1 MGRTGGDLRIWLTG
15 LDDVQLRELIL
26 IPGPL
31 PFQAKIPLRGPHP
44 RVGRRELLTAR
55 AWLSRAHAREL
66 KHIADAAAD
75 FADHLWSH
83 HPEGRSVDSAQPD
96 IDVLEAMAEALPPL
110 LARLTLHSLLL
121 EDGTPRQRL
130 AEQYWDRLLDA
141 AARAATGWGAEAEDH
156 DHDSDEDTAEHG
168 GDPDAVPRQRA
179 GDAGGAGGAV
189 TNEQAEGAQTAPA
202 TGARTVLGAT
212 GEVSRSV
219 DLAEAV
225 GTLRASAAQLADA
238 LRLAADRVSGGFS
251 LPEALEEEAAAWRCQ
266 REAVAGLCRNSGH
279 DWAAEEGF
287 DELQAIVDALQEEQ
301 ERKAARA
308 RQLAVLNEQ
317 RQALLP
323 LLNQAEESGGGA
335 YLDSLRTTLRTLEAE
350 IADLATVTRPGL
362 ESSEAPAPRDADS
375 GGAPAA
381 GTAEPIAAE
390 AEEGPSATDTDEPAR
405 SDDAADTARSADTA
419 LSADAVAG
427 AVPGTSA
434 EPPRA
439 ADPAAPVDVARHA
452 DAPQAVEATEG
463 ERPAEAVP
471 APLAAH
477 GGEPKAPRGVAPAA
491 LPAYPEPPAPSEVTE
506 EPALP
511 WQGPLAEGGA
521 AVGATG
527 SPIGRFVSAGRFQE
541 AYWLTVASDEP
552 AHRAECLAF
561 ADAAFSCDTPE
572 DATPVMTRFAPDLE
586 SVQGDRP
593 ALVMAAVASVR
604 AGLVVGWPNDLVL
617 QTDPCSSL
625 SGPWRRLLGCAID
638 VLRHYQRVD
647 PATLRS
653 GMETGPT
660 LTPSGLAEE
669 AEQLRVNLPKRK
681 IGYARATQ
689 VQNLLMRPDQP
700 LGCALEAVQD
710 WASGRADASVLDDAW
725 ETFRKRDSA
734 ERIIEEADAAIRT
747 PKQAKEPI
755 EAKAKRSLLSRID
768 QVATLLSRTRALAA
782 PGGEERSD
790 TVTALGRALAQVR
803 NLSPLPGVEGAA
815 LLCLRHWLSGEGRSP
830 VPRRVP
836 DLADGQARTVPDDG
850 FVPAVEA
857 LLAAADLPR
866 TPEGAPDPEAP
877 GFARAVLSLL
887 EPVDVAAVAA
897 AYAER
902 GDLHLA
908 DALVEALEQGLVP
921 AGTAGPQALP
931 SDWQIRRDA
940 QWARWANVRAETH
953 RITAGLLAELRTQ
966 NLDLVTEREL
976 VGRLEQLER
985 PTPDGA
991 FRPTVEAINRLEE
1004 ELRDRVQA
1012 YVRRLR
1018 EQLEA
1023 LTLSEADHKRLS
1035 ALLEAGDTVTA
1046 EECLALLRKGDTLPQ
1061 WSGTDRGD
1069 DLERFVAGLESVTPV
1084 KAGQQGFSAVPWAK
1098 HYADGEPLTE
1108 AALVGLDS
1116 WDALSKPST
1125 RGAEWQK
1132 HVPTVL
1138 RLLGLEGRPPSR
1150 DDHRQLRGTLR
1161 LTAKL
1166 QASESAPGY
1175 VAELGSAATT
1185 YTILLVSDEQRGR
1198 SPLELLDRSDSGA
1211 CIILYLYPLGLV
1223 GRRAMALRARTSVQQ
1238 ALVVDP
1244 AVFGWVAA
1252 RSPRSFRALQRL
1264 TLPWTGFNPYTPFVA
1279 GLVPPEVFYGRTREI
1294 AAVKDRLGVLF
1305 LYGGRQLGKSALLRK
1320 VEADFPSTPD
1330 HKAVYL
1336 DLKARGV
1343 GEAEPADRIWPVL
1356 AAELKR
1362 VGMLGPKVSTAV
1374 PPGELLEQVRRW
1386 LDENRERR
1394 VLVLADEADAFLTA
1408 DSKAVRG
1415 SGGEG
1420 TFANVARL
1428 KGLMDSTD
1436 RRFKVVFAGLHQVQR
1451 FSRLSN
1457 VPLAHGGE
1465 ELIGPLKPAEAQRLV
1480 VEPMAAFGYRFERPE
1495 LVWRVLAATNY
1506 QACLVQI
1513 FCERLVTAMRE
1524 KPLGSAL
1531 WPITVTEDDVRAVT
1545 GSPEV
1550 HRHIAERLRLTI
1562 NLEDR
1567 YRVLALVIALRSQAD
1582 GFQRGYDAD
1591 ELLHEAK
1598 RNWPEGFSRLTASDV
1613 KIYLEEMVGLGLLV
1627 QQADHRHYAV
1637 RSPNVVHMLGTR
1649 EDLELEL
1656 RQTEFSL
1663 PYDYNPRF
1671 SRRLLGS
1678 AERSGANRYSPL
1690 TEQQLY
1696 EATGPGLTLVCL
1708 TKAHGPELMEPAIR
1722 SYADARGL
1730 AVHTAA
1736 PGTLVDVLTQDTRRK
1751 DPSVVLADLRYC
1763 GLETLGQALDR
1774 LHQHTVR
1781 GKAAPSRAA
1790 IVLIDPLAR
1799 DVLKDERVTQ
1809 VLRPERWNADS
1820 LRAWPECPFDT
1831 PDKRRR
1837 LIEATGGWP
1846 SLVERT
1852 VDYATRGGYTLEA
1865 ALEAIQAQ
1873 YAQEEVAR
1881 AHLDRAEVT
1890 PDTRGRLAEWVQYVE
1905 PGEGCN
1911 HGDISAVTG
1920 LDLAEARSFTDR
1932 LADHGV
1938 LDDGED
1944 GYALDLVTFR
1954 ALTTVGKPS

>member
-1 MGRTGGDLRIWLTG
+1 
-15 LDDVQLRELIL
+15 
-26 IPGPL
+26 
-31 PFQAKIPLRGPHP
+31 
-44 RVGRRELLTAR
+44 
-55 AWLSRAHAREL
+55 
-66 KHIADAAAD
+66 
-75 FADHLWSH
+75 
-83 HPEGRSVDSAQPD
+83 
-96 IDVLEAMAEALPPL
+96 
-110 LARLTLHSLLL
+110 
-121 EDGTPRQRL
+121 
-130 AEQYWDRLLDA
+130 
-141 AARAATGWGAEAEDH
+141 
-156 DHDSDEDTAEHG
+156 
-168 GDPDAVPRQRA
+168 
-179 GDAGGAGGAV
+179 
-189 TNEQAEGAQTAPA
+189 
-202 TGARTVLGAT
+202 
-212 GEVSRSV
+212 
-219 DLAEAV
+219 
-225 GTLRASAAQLADA
+225 
-238 LRLAADRVSGGFS
+238 
-251 LPEALEEEAAAWRCQ
+251 
-266 REAVAGLCRNSGH
+266 
-279 DWAAEEGF
+279 
-287 DELQAIVDALQEEQ
+287 
-301 ERKAARA
+301 
-308 RQLAVLNEQ
+308 
-317 RQALLP
+317 
-323 LLNQAEESGGGA
+323 
-335 YLDSLRTTLRTLEAE
+335 
-350 IADLATVTRPGL
+350 
-362 ESSEAPAPRDADS
+362 
-375 GGAPAA
+375 
-381 GTAEPIAAE
+381 
-390 AEEGPSATDTDEPAR
+390 
-405 SDDAADTARSADTA
+405 
-419 LSADAVAG
+419 
-427 AVPGTSA
+427 
-434 EPPRA
+434 
-439 ADPAAPVDVARHA
+439 
-452 DAPQAVEATEG
+452 
-463 ERPAEAVP
+463 
-471 APLAAH
+471 
-477 GGEPKAPRGVAPAA
+477 
-491 LPAYPEPPAPSEVTE
+491 
-506 EPALP
+506 
-511 WQGPLAEGGA
+511 
-521 AVGATG
+521 
-527 SPIGRFVSAGRFQE
+527 
-541 AYWLTVASDEP
+541 
-552 AHRAECLAF
+552 
-561 ADAAFSCDTPE
+561 
-572 DATPVMTRFAPDLE
+572 
-586 SVQGDRP
+586 
-593 ALVMAAVASVR
+593 
-604 AGLVVGWPNDLVL
+604 
-617 QTDPCSSL
+617 
-625 SGPWRRLLGCAID
+625 
-638 VLRHYQRVD
+638 
-647 PATLRS
+647 
-653 GMETGPT
+653 METGPT
-660 LTPSGLAEE
+660 LTRSGLAEE
-669 AEQLRVNLPKRK
+669 AKRLQVDLPKRK

-700 LGCALEAVQD
+700 LGRALEAVQG
-710 WASGRADASVLDDAW
+710 WASGRADTSVLEDTW

-755 EAKAKRSLLSRID
+755 EAKAKRSLLNRIE
-768 QVATLLSRTRALAA
+768 QVATLLSQARALAA
-782 PGGEERSD
+782 PGTDERSD
-790 TVTALGRALAQVR
+790 TVTALGHALAQVL
-803 NLSPLPGVEGAA
+803 NLPPLPGVEGAA
-815 LLCLRHWLSGEGRSP
+815 LLCLRHWLSGDVRSP
-830 VPRRVP
+830 MPRRVP
-836 DLADGQARTVPDDG
+836 DVPGSQADTAPGSVFAPGT
-850 FVPAVEA
+850 ES
-857 LLAAADLPR
+857 LLAAVDLPR
-866 TPEGAPDPEAP
+866 TPEGAPDPGAP
-877 GFARAVLSLL
+877 GFTEALLSLL

-897 AYAER
+897 THAER
-902 GDLHLA
+902 GALHLA
-908 DALVEALEQGLVP
+908 DALAEALEQGLVP
-921 AGTAGPQALP
+921 SAAPGTEALP
-931 SDWQIRRDA
+931 SDWRLRRDA
-940 QWARWANVRAETH
+940 QWARWANVRAEAH
-953 RITAGLLAELRTQ
+953 RIAAGLLAELRTHS
-966 NLDLVTEREL
+966 LDLVTERDL

-991 FRPTVEAINRLEE
+991 FRPTVEAIGRLEE
-1004 ELRDRVQA
+1004 ELRDRVRA
-1012 YVRRLR
+1012 YVQRLR
-1018 EQLEA
+1018 RELEDLP
-1023 LTLSEADHKRLS
+1023 LTEADRKRLS
-1035 ALLEAGDTVTA
+1035 ALLETGDTVTA

-1061 WSGTDRGD
+1061 WSGMERTE

-1084 KAGQQGFSAVPWAK
+1084 KAGQQGFSAVPWAEQ
-1098 HYADGEPLTE
+1098 YADGQPLTE
-1108 AALVGLDS
+1108 AALAGLDS

-1138 RLLGLEGRPPSR
+1138 RLLGLEGRPPTR
-1150 DDHRQLRGTLR
+1150 DDNRQLRGTLR

-1166 QASESAPGY
+1166 RASESAPGY

-1211 CIILYLYPLGLV
+1211 CIILYLYPLGLA
-1223 GRRAMALRARTSVQQ
+1223 GRRAMALRARTSAQQ

-1244 AVFGWVAA
+1244 AVFGWVVA
-1252 RSPRSFRALQRL
+1252 RSPRSFRALQRV

-1279 GLVPPEVFYGRTREI
+1279 GLVPPEVFYGRTREM
-1294 AAVKDRLGVLF
+1294 AAVKDRLGALF

-1320 VEADFPSTPD
+1320 VEADFAASPD

-1343 GEAEPADRIWPVL
+1343 GEAEPAERVWPVL

-1362 VGMLGPKVSTAV
+1362 VGVLGPKVSTAV
-1374 PPGELLEQVRRW
+1374 PPGELLEHVRRW

-1415 SGGEG
+1415 TGGEG

-1513 FCERLVTAMRE
+1513 FCERLVTALRE
-1524 KPLGSAL
+1524 KPLGSSQ
-1531 WPITVTEDDVRAVT
+1531 WPITVTEDDVRAVS

-1613 KIYLEEMVGLGLLV
+1613 KIYLEEMVGLGLLI
-1627 QQADHRHYAV
+1627 QQSDLRHYAV

-1696 EATGPGLTLVCL
+1696 EATSPGLTLVCL
-1708 TKAHGPELMEPAIR
+1708 TKAHGPELLEPAIR

-1730 AVHTAA
+1730 TVHTAA
-1736 PGTLVDVLTQDTRRK
+1736 PGTLVNVLTQDTRSK
-1751 DPSVVLADLRYC
+1751 DPSVVLVDLRYC
-1763 GLETLGQALDR
+1763 GLDTLGQALDR
-1774 LHQHTVR
+1774 LHQHTAR
-1781 GKAAPSRAA
+1781 GKTAPPRAG
-1790 IVLIDPLAR
+1790 IILVDPLAR

-1852 VDYATRGGYTLEA
+1852 VDYATRGGSTLEA
-1865 ALEAIQAQ
+1865 ALETIQAQ

-1881 AHLDRAEVT
+1881 THLDRAELT
-1890 PDTRGRLAEWVQYVE
+1890 PDMRRMLAEWVQYVE
-1905 PGEGCN
+1905 PGEGCD
-1911 HGDISAVTG
+1911 HADIAAVTG
-1920 LDLAEARSFTDR
+1920 LGLAEVRSFTDR
-1932 LADHGV
+1932 LTDHGV
-1938 LDDGED
+1938 LDDSED

-1954 ALTTVGKPS
+1954 ALTAVRKES

>member
-1 MGRTGGDLRIWLTG
+1 MKR
-15 LDDVQLRELIL
+15 
-26 IPGPL
+26 
-31 PFQAKIPLRGPHP
+31 
-44 RVGRRELLTAR
+44 
-55 AWLSRAHAREL
+55 
-66 KHIADAAAD
+66 IADAAAD
-75 FADHLWSH
+75 FADHLSSQH
-83 HPEGRSVDSAQPD
+83 AEGPPVDPSQPD
-96 IDVLEAMAEALPPL
+96 IDALKAMTEALPPV
-110 LARLTLHSLLL
+110 LARLTLHSMLL

-130 AEQYWDRLLDA
+130 AEQYWDQLLVTAD
-141 AARAATGWGAEAEDH
+141 RAATSWSTEAEDH
-156 DHDSDEDTAEHG
+156 GHDSGEDIAEH
-168 GDPDAVPRQRA
+168 DDALNAVPRQRPDHS
-179 GDAGGAGGAV
+179 GDAV
-189 TNEQAEGAQTAPA
+189 SDEQARATETAPGTA
-202 TGARTVLGAT
+202 APPVVDTTGNASPPA
-212 GEVSRSV
+212 
-219 DLAEAV
+219 DLATAVEA
-225 GTLRASAAQLADA
+225 LRAHAARFTDGLS
-238 LRLAADRVSGGFS
+238 LAADRVSRGLS
-251 LPEALEEEAAAWRCQ
+251 LPVALEEETAAWTRE
-266 REAVAGLCRNSGH
+266 REAVARLCRETGH
-279 DWAAEEGF
+279 DWAVEDGF
-287 DELQAIVDALQEEQ
+287 DELQAIVDALQKEQ
-301 ERKAARA
+301 EREAARA
-308 RQLAVLNEQ
+308 RQLAVLHEQ

-323 LLNQAEESGGGA
+323 LLGQVEGSGGGA
-335 YLDSLRTTLRTLEAE
+335 YLDSLRATLRALEAE
-350 IADLATVTRPGL
+350 IVELTKVTRPGL
-362 ESSEAPAPRDADS
+362 ESPEVATPQRADS
-375 GGAPAA
+375 GSDPTTE
-381 GTAEPIAAE
+381 TAELRAAE
-390 AEEGPSATDTDEPAR
+390 AEKDPPATDDRETAL
-405 SDDAADTARSADTA
+405 SDAAADTVGSTDTA
-419 LSADAVAG
+419 VTVNA
-427 AVPGTSA
+427 T
-434 EPPRA
+434 E
-439 ADPAAPVDVARHA
+439 
-452 DAPQAVEATEG
+452 AVE
-463 ERPAEAVP
+463 PAEAVEPPCATDP
-471 APLAAH
+471 AEPGDVAWHADGPQTVAATETEVPAEAAHPPLAIH
-477 GGEPKAPRGVAPAA
+477 GGEPQALKDESTTASPAQPEQ
-491 LPAYPEPPAPSEVTE
+491 PARSEASE

-511 WQGPLAEGGA
+511 WHGPLVEPGTA
-521 AVGATG
+521 AGATA
-527 SPIGRFVSAGRFQE
+527 SPVEQFVSAERFQE
-541 AYWLTVASDEP
+541 AYWLTVASTEP

-561 ADAAFSCDTPE
+561 ADAAFSCATPE
-572 DATPVMTRFAPDLE
+572 DATPVMTRYVPDLE
-586 SVQGDRP
+586 SVQSDRP

-604 AGLVVGWPNDLVL
+604 AGLVVGWPNDLLL

-625 SGPWRRLLGCAID
+625 SGPWKQLLECAVD

-647 PATLRS
+647 PTTLHP

-660 LTPSGLAEE
+660 LTRSGLAEE
-669 AEQLRVNLPKRK
+669 AERLRVDLPKRK
-681 IGYARATQ
+681 IGLQRATQ
-689 VQNLLMRPDQP
+689 VQNLLMRPEQP
-700 LGCALEAVQD
+700 LGRALEAVRD
-710 WASGRADASVLDDAW
+710 WASGRADASVLEDVW

-734 ERIIEEADAAIRT
+734 ERVIEEADAAIRT

-755 EAKAKRSLLSRID
+755 EAKAKRSLLSRIE
-768 QVATLLSRTRALAA
+768 QVVTLLSQARALAA
-782 PGGEERSD
+782 PGIEERSD
-790 TVTALGRALAQVR
+790 TITALGHALAQVR
-803 NLSPLPGVEGAA
+803 NSPPLPGIEGAA
-815 LLCLRHWLSGEGRSP
+815 LLCLRHWLSGEGRPP
-830 VPRRVP
+830 VSRQVP
-836 DLADGQARTVPDDG
+836 GLVDDQEHTAPGTG
-850 FVPAVEA
+850 FVPATEA

-866 TPEGAPDPEAP
+866 TPEGAPDPQAR
-877 GFARAVLSLL
+877 GFTQAVLSLL
-887 EPVDVAAVAA
+887 EPVDVAAVAET
-897 AYAER
+897 YAER

-908 DALVEALEQGLVP
+908 DALAEALEQGFVP
-921 AGTAGPQALP
+921 AAAPGSEALP
-931 SDWQIRRDA
+931 SDWRIRRDA
-940 QWARWANVRAETH
+940 QWAHWANVRAETH
-953 RITAGLLAELRTQ
+953 RIAAGLLAELRTQ
-966 NLDLVTEREL
+966 SLDPVTEREL
-976 VGRLEQLER
+976 VGKLEQLER

-991 FRPTVEAINRLEE
+991 FRPTVEAIGRLEE

-1012 YVRRLR
+1012 YVQRLR
-1018 EQLEA
+1018 AQLDA
-1023 LTLSEADHKRLS
+1023 LTLTEADHKRLS

-1061 WSGTDRGD
+1061 WSGTERSE

-1084 KAGQQGFSAVPWAK
+1084 KAGQQGFSAVSWAE
-1098 HYADGEPLTE
+1098 HYADGQPLTE
-1108 AALVGLDS
+1108 AALAGLSS

-1138 RLLGLEGRPPSR
+1138 RLLGLEGDRPPTR
-1150 DDHRQLRGTLR
+1150 DDSRRLRGTLR

-1166 QASESAPGY
+1166 RASESAPGY

-1198 SPLELLDRSDSGA
+1198 SPLELLDRSDSGS
-1211 CIILYLYPLGLV
+1211 CIILYLYPLGLA
-1223 GRRAMALRARTSVQQ
+1223 GRRAMALRARTSAQQ

-1252 RSPRSFRALQRL
+1252 RSPRSFRALQRV

-1279 GLVPPEVFYGRTREI
+1279 GLVPPEVFYGRVREI
-1294 AAVKDRLGVLF
+1294 AAVKDRLGALF

-1356 AAELKR
+1356 ASEFKR
-1362 VGMLGPKVSTAV
+1362 VGVLGPKVSTAV
-1374 PPGELLEQVRRW
+1374 PPGELLEHVRRW
-1386 LDENRERR
+1386 LEEHRERR
-1394 VLVLADEADAFLTA
+1394 ILVLADEADAFLTA

-1465 ELIGPLKPAEAQRLV
+1465 ELIGPLKPADAQRLV

-1513 FCERLVTAMRE
+1513 FCERLVTALRE
-1524 KPLGSAL
+1524 KPLGSAQ
-1531 WPITVTEDDVRAVT
+1531 WPVTVTEDDVRAVT
-1545 GSPEV
+1545 GSLEV

-1613 KIYLEEMVGLGLLV
+1613 RIYLEEMVGLGLLI
-1627 QQADHRHYAV
+1627 QQADRRHYAV
-1637 RSPNVVHMLGTR
+1637 RSPNVVHMLGTH

-1678 AERSGANRYSPL
+1678 VERSGANRYSPL

-1696 EATGPGLTLVCL
+1696 EATSPGLTLVCL
-1708 TKAHGPELMEPAIR
+1708 TKAHGPELMEPAVR

-1730 AVHTAA
+1730 TVHTAA
-1736 PGTLVDVLTQDTRRK
+1736 PGTLVDVLTQDTRSK
-1751 DPSVVLADLRYC
+1751 DPSVILADLRYC
-1763 GLETLGQALDR
+1763 GLETLDQTLDR
-1774 LHQHTVR
+1774 LHQHAVR
-1781 GKAAPSRAA
+1781 GKAAPPRAG
-1790 IVLIDPLAR
+1790 IVLVDPLAR
-1799 DVLKDERVTQ
+1799 AALKDERVTQ

-1852 VDYATRGGYTLEA
+1852 VDYATRGGFTLEEA
-1865 ALEAIQAQ
+1865 VEAIQVQ
-1873 YAQEEVAR
+1873 YAQEVVAR
-1881 AHLDRAEVT
+1881 NHLDRAELT
-1890 PDTRGRLAEWVQYVE
+1890 PDMRGLLAEWVRYVE

-1911 HGDISAVTG
+1911 HGDIAAVTG
-1920 LDLAEARSFTDR
+1920 LDLTEVRSFTDR

-1954 ALTTVGKPS
+1954 ALTTVGKQS

>member
-1 MGRTGGDLRIWLTG
+1 MKR
-15 LDDVQLRELIL
+15 
-26 IPGPL
+26 
-31 PFQAKIPLRGPHP
+31 
-44 RVGRRELLTAR
+44 
-55 AWLSRAHAREL
+55 
-66 KHIADAAAD
+66 IADAAAD
-75 FADHLWSH
+75 FADHLWSRH
-83 HPEGRSVDSAQPD
+83 AEGRPVDRVQSD
-96 IDVLEAMAEALPPL
+96 IDALEAMAEALPPV
-110 LARLTLHSLLL
+110 LARLALYSLLL
-121 EDGTPRQRL
+121 EDGTPRQKL
-130 AEQYWDRLLDA
+130 AEQCWDRLLDA
-141 AARAATGWGAEAEDH
+141 SDRAATDWGAETEPH
-156 DHDSDEDTAEHG
+156 DDGSDEDITDD
-168 GDPDAVPRQRA
+168 GDLNALPRQTA
-179 GDAGGAGGAV
+179 GDTGGAV
-189 TNEQAEGAQTAPA
+189 TNEQATGTETTPGAAARAAVGAP
-202 TGARTVLGAT
+202 GD
-212 GEVSRSV
+212 VSGPV
-219 DLAEAV
+219 DLAAAV
-225 GTLRASAAQLADA
+225 DMLRDRAAKFADA
-238 LRLAADRVSGGFS
+238 LRLAADRVSRGHS
-251 LPEALEEEAAAWRCQ
+251 LSVALEEEAAAWACQ
-266 REAVAGLCRNSGH
+266 REAVARLCREAGH
-279 DWAAEEGF
+279 DWAADDGF
-287 DELQAIVDALQEEQ
+287 GELQAAVDALQKEQ
-301 ERKAARA
+301 EREAART
-308 RQLAVLNEQ
+308 RQLAALNEQ
-317 RQALLP
+317 RQALQP
-323 LLNQAEESGGGA
+323 LLDQAEKSGGGA
-335 YLDSLRTTLRTLEAE
+335 YLAHLRATLQALEAE
-350 IADLATVTRPGL
+350 IAELATAARHGL
-362 ESSEAPAPRDADS
+362 DSPEVPAPRGADS
-375 GGAPAA
+375 GSDPAD
-381 GTAEPIAAE
+381 GTGEPIAAE
-390 AEEGPSATDTDEPAR
+390 AGRDLSAAGHGETAR
-405 SDDAADTARSADTA
+405 SDAAADTVEPTDTA
-419 LSADAVAG
+419 ATVDATEAAGPTEAAPPPPAAGPAEPAATTEPADATGPADATDPADPADLAWHG
-427 AVPGTSA
+427 GGPQALETA
-434 EPPRA
+434 EAKATEAEEPAEAAHTLPAAQDGEPRA
-439 ADPAAPVDVARHA
+439 AQCEAPAAPPA
-452 DAPQAVEATEG
+452 QVE
-463 ERPAEAVP
+463 
-471 APLAAH
+471 
-477 GGEPKAPRGVAPAA
+477 APAA
-491 LPAYPEPPAPSEVTE
+491 SEAPE

-511 WQGPLAEGGA
+511 WQTPAVEGGTS
-521 AVGATG
+521 AVATA
-527 SPIGRFVSAGRFQE
+527 SPVERFVSAGRFQE
-541 AYWLTVASDEP
+541 AYWLTVASAEA

-561 ADAAFSCDTPE
+561 ADAAFSCHTPE
-572 DATPVMTRFAPDLE
+572 EATPVMTRFAPDLE

-604 AGLVVGWPNDLVL
+604 AGLVVGWPNDLLL

-625 SGPWRRLLGCAID
+625 SGPWGRLLGCTID

-647 PATLRS
+647 PATLHS
-653 GMETGPT
+653 GMDTGPT
-660 LTPSGLAEE
+660 LTRSGLADE
-669 AEQLRVNLPKRK
+669 AERLRVDLPKRK

-700 LGCALEAVQD
+700 LGRALEAVQA
-710 WASGRADASVLDDAW
+710 WASGSAETSVLDDAW
-725 ETFRKRDSA
+725 EVFRKRDSA

-755 EAKAKRSLLSRID
+755 EAKAKRSLLNRIE

-782 PGGEERSD
+782 PGIEERSD
-790 TVTALGRALAQVR
+790 AATALGHALAQVR
-803 NLSPLPGVEGAA
+803 NLPPLPGVEGAA
-815 LLCLRHWLSGEGRSP
+815 LLCLQRWLSGDGRSP
-830 VPRRVP
+830 ASRRAPV
-836 DLADGQARTVPDDG
+836 LADDQAQAAPDSG
-850 FVPAVEA
+850 FVPTTEA
-857 LLAAADLPR
+857 LLAAAELPR
-866 TPEGAPDPEAP
+866 TSAGVPDTQAP

-887 EPVDVAAVAA
+887 EPLDVAAVAA
-897 AYAER
+897 TYAER

-921 AGTAGPQALP
+921 AATAGPEALP
-931 SDWQIRRDA
+931 SDWRIRRDA

-953 RITAGLLAELRTQ
+953 RIAAGLLAELRTH

-991 FRPTVEAINRLEE
+991 FRPTVEAIGRLEE
-1004 ELRDRVQA
+1004 ALRDRIQA
-1012 YVRRLR
+1012 YVQWLR

-1023 LTLSEADHKRLS
+1023 LTLTEADRKRLS

-1046 EECLALLRKGDTLPQ
+1046 EECLALLRKGDALPE
-1061 WSGTDRGD
+1061 WSGTDRSE
-1069 DLERFVAGLESVTPV
+1069 DLEQFVAGLESVTPV
-1084 KAGQQGFSAVPWAK
+1084 KAGQQGFSAVPWAEY
-1098 HYADGEPLTE
+1098 YADGQPLTE
-1108 AALVGLDS
+1108 AALAGLAS

-1125 RGAEWQK
+1125 RSAEWQK

-1138 RLLGLEGRPPSR
+1138 RLLGLEGRPPAR

-1161 LTAKL
+1161 LTAKVR
-1166 QASESAPGY
+1166 ASGSAPGY
-1175 VAELGSAATT
+1175 VAELGSAATM

-1198 SPLELLDRSDSGA
+1198 SPLELLDRSDSGP
-1211 CIILYLYPLGLV
+1211 CIILYLYPLGLS
-1223 GRRAMALRARTSVQQ
+1223 GRRAMALRARTSAQE

-1252 RSPRSFRALQRL
+1252 RSPRSFRALQRV

-1279 GLVPPEVFYGRTREI
+1279 GLVPPEVFYGRAREI
-1294 AAVKDRLGVLF
+1294 AAVKDPLGALF

-1330 HKAVYL
+1330 RKAIYL

-1356 AAELKR
+1356 ATELKR
-1362 VGMLGPKVSTAV
+1362 VGVLGPKVSTAI
-1374 PPGELLEQVRRW
+1374 PPGDLLEQVHRW

-1394 VLVLADEADAFLTA
+1394 ILVLADEADAFLTA

-1480 VEPMAAFGYRFERPE
+1480 IEPMGAFGYRFERPE

-1513 FCERLVTAMRE
+1513 FCERLVTALRE
-1524 KPLGSAL
+1524 KPLGSTQ
-1531 WPITVTEDDVRAVT
+1531 WPITVTEEDVRAVT

-1567 YRVLALVIALRSQAD
+1567 YRVLTLVIALRSQAD
-1582 GFQRGYDAD
+1582 GFRHGYDAD

-1613 KIYLEEMVGLGLLV
+1613 KLYLEEMVGLGLLV
-1627 QQADHRHYAV
+1627 QQPDRRRYAV

-1678 AERSGANRYSPL
+1678 VGGTQANRYSPL
-1690 TEQQLY
+1690 TEQQLF
-1696 EATGPGLTLVCL
+1696 EATSPGLTLVCL
-1708 TKAHGPELMEPAIR
+1708 TTAHGPELMEHAIR

-1730 AVHTAA
+1730 TVHTAA
-1736 PGTLVDVLTQDTRRK
+1736 PDTLVDVLTQDTRSK
-1751 DPSVVLADLRYC
+1751 DPSVLLADLRYC
-1763 GLETLGQALDR
+1763 GLETLGQTLTR

-1781 GKAAPSRAA
+1781 GKTAPPRAG
-1790 IVLIDPLAR
+1790 IVLVDPLAR
-1799 DVLKDERVTQ
+1799 DVLKDERVTR

-1820 LRAWPECPFDT
+1820 LRAWPESPFDT

-1846 SLVERT
+1846 NLVERT
-1852 VDYATRGGYTLEA
+1852 VDAATRGGYTLEA
-1865 ALEAIQAQ
+1865 ALERIQDQ
-1873 YAQEEVAR
+1873 CAQEAAAR
-1881 AHLDRAEVT
+1881 SHLSRTEL
-1890 PDTRGRLAEWVQYVE
+1890 PSDTRDLLAEWVQYVE

-1911 HGDISAVTG
+1911 HGDIAAVTG
-1920 LDLAEARSFTDR
+1920 LDLTEVRSFTDR

-1954 ALTTVGKPS
+1954 ALTTLGKES

>member
-1 MGRTGGDLRIWLTG
+1 MASEGGDLRAWLTR

-31 PFQAKIPLRGPHP
+31 PFWAKIPLRGPHP
-44 RVGRRELLTAR
+44 RVGRRELLSAR
-55 AWLSRAHAREL
+55 AWLSRANTRDL
-66 KHIADAAAD
+66 KRIADAAAD
-75 FADHLWSH
+75 FADHLWSQH
-83 HPEGRSVDSAQPD
+83 AEGPPVDPTQPD
-96 IDVLEAMAEALPPL
+96 IDALKAMTEALPPM

-121 EDGTPRQRL
+121 EDGAPRQRL
-130 AEQYWDRLLDA
+130 AEQYWDQLLDTA
-141 AARAATGWGAEAEDH
+141 DRAATSWVTEAKDH
-156 DHDSDEDTAEHG
+156 GHDSGEDIAEH
-168 GDPDAVPRQRA
+168 DDVLDAVPRQRPDNS
-179 GDAGGAGGAV
+179 GDAVPDEQAGG
-189 TNEQAEGAQTAPA
+189 TETAPGTA
-202 TGARTVLGAT
+202 ARTVVGAT
-212 GEVSRSV
+212 GDASPPAG
-219 DLAEAV
+219 LATAMEA
-225 GTLRASAAQLADA
+225 LRTRAAQFADA
-238 LRLAADRVSGGFS
+238 LSLAADQVSSGLS
-251 LPEALEEEAAAWRCQ
+251 LPVALEEEAAAWACE
-266 REAVAGLCRNSGH
+266 REAVARLCQNTGH
-279 DWAAEEGF
+279 DWAVEDGF
-287 DELQAIVDALQEEQ
+287 DELHAIVNALQKEQ
-301 ERKAARA
+301 EREAART

-323 LLNQAEESGGGA
+323 LVDQVEGSGGA
-335 YLDSLRTTLRTLEAE
+335 YLDSLRATLRTLEAE
-350 IADLATVTRPGL
+350 IAELTKVSRPDL
-362 ESSEAPAPRDADS
+362 ESPEIPTPQRADS
-375 GGAPAA
+375 GSDPTA
-381 GTAEPIAAE
+381 GTAEPRAAD
-390 AEEGPSATDTDEPAR
+390 AEKDLPTTDNSETAL
-405 SDDAADTARSADTA
+405 SDAAADTVEPTDTA
-419 LSADAVAG
+419 LTVSATEAVDPAE
-427 AVPGTSA
+427 AA
-434 EPPRA
+434 EPPSA
-439 ADPAAPVDVARHA
+439 ADPAEPDDVARHA
-452 DAPQAVEATEG
+452 DGPQAVEATEAQ
-463 ERPAEAVP
+463 EPAEAAY
-471 APLAAH
+471 APLATH
-477 GGEPKAPRGVAPAA
+477 GGKPQAPKDDAPAA
-491 LPAYPEPPAPSEVTE
+491 PPAQPGRPAMSEASE
-506 EPALP
+506 EPVLP
-511 WQGPLAEGGA
+511 WQGPVVEPGTAAGA
-521 AVGATG
+521 LT
-527 SPIGRFVSAGRFQE
+527 SPVEQFVSTDRFQE
-541 AYWLTVASDEP
+541 AYWLTVASTEP

-561 ADAAFSCDTPE
+561 ADAAFSCATPE
-572 DATPVMTRFAPDLE
+572 DATPVMTRYIPDLE
-586 SVQGDRP
+586 SVQSDRP
-593 ALVMAAVASVR
+593 ALVVAAVASVR
-604 AGLVVGWPNDLVL
+604 AGLVVGWPNDLLL

-625 SGPWRRLLGCAID
+625 SGPWKQLLGCAVD

-647 PATLRS
+647 PTTLHP

-660 LTPSGLAEE
+660 LTRSGLAEE
-669 AEQLRVNLPKRK
+669 AERLRVDLPKRK
-681 IGYARATQ
+681 IGLQRATQ
-689 VQNLLMRPDQP
+689 VQNLLMRPEQP
-700 LGCALEAVQD
+700 LGRALGAVRD
-710 WASGRADASVLDDAW
+710 WASGRADASVLDDVW
-725 ETFRKRDSA
+725 EAFRKRDSA
-734 ERIIEEADAAIRT
+734 ERVIEEADAAIRT

-755 EAKAKRSLLSRID
+755 EAKAKRSLLSRIE
-768 QVATLLSRTRALAA
+768 QVVTLLSQARALAA
-782 PGGEERSD
+782 PGIEERSD
-790 TVTALGRALAQVR
+790 TVTALGHALAQVR
-803 NLSPLPGVEGAA
+803 NSPPLPGIEGAA
-815 LLCLRHWLSGEGRSP
+815 LLCLRHWLSGDGRSP
-830 VPRRVP
+830 VSRQVP
-836 DLADGQARTVPDDG
+836 GLVDDQEHPAPGTG
-850 FVPAVEA
+850 FVPATEA
-857 LLAAADLPR
+857 LLASADLPR
-866 TPEGAPDPEAP
+866 TAEGVPDPQAR
-877 GFARAVLSLL
+877 GFSRAVLSLL
-887 EPVDVAAVAA
+887 EPVDVAAVAET
-897 AYAER
+897 YAER

-908 DALVEALEQGLVP
+908 DALAEALEQGLVP
-921 AGTAGPQALP
+921 AAAPGSKALP
-931 SDWQIRRDA
+931 SDWRIRRDA
-940 QWARWANVRAETH
+940 QWAHWANVRAETH
-953 RITAGLLAELRTQ
+953 RIAAGLLAELRTQ
-966 NLDLVTEREL
+966 SLDPVTEREL

-991 FRPTVEAINRLEE
+991 FRPTVEAIGRLEG

-1012 YVRRLR
+1012 YVQRLR
-1018 EQLEA
+1018 EQLDA
-1023 LTLSEADHKRLS
+1023 LMLTEADHKRLS

-1061 WSGTDRGD
+1061 WSGTERSE
-1069 DLERFVAGLESVTPV
+1069 DLERFVAGLESITPV
-1084 KAGQQGFSAVPWAK
+1084 KAGQQGFSAVPWAE
-1098 HYADGEPLTE
+1098 HYADEQPLTE
-1108 AALVGLDS
+1108 AALAGLGS

-1138 RLLGLEGRPPSR
+1138 RLLGLEGDRPPTR
-1150 DDHRQLRGTLR
+1150 DDSRRVRGTLR

-1166 QASESAPGY
+1166 RASESAPGY

-1198 SPLELLDRSDSGA
+1198 SPLELLDRSDSGS
-1211 CIILYLYPLGLV
+1211 CIILYLYPLGLA
-1223 GRRAMALRARTSVQQ
+1223 GRRAMALRARTSAQQ

-1252 RSPRSFRALQRL
+1252 RSPRSFRALQRV

-1294 AAVKDRLGVLF
+1294 AAVKDRLGALF

-1356 AAELKR
+1356 ASEFKR
-1362 VGMLGPKVSTAV
+1362 VGVLGPKVSTAV
-1374 PPGELLEQVRRW
+1374 PPGELLEHVRRW
-1386 LDENRERR
+1386 LEENRERR

-1495 LVWRVLAATNY
+1495 LVWRLLAATNY

-1513 FCERLVTAMRE
+1513 FCERLVTALRE
-1524 KPLGSAL
+1524 KPLGSAQ
-1531 WPITVTEDDVRAVT
+1531 WPVTVTEDDVRAVA

-1613 KIYLEEMVGLGLLV
+1613 RIYLEEMVGLGLLI
-1627 QQADHRHYAV
+1627 QQADRRHYAV
-1637 RSPNVVHMLGTR
+1637 RSPNVVHMLGTH

-1678 AERSGANRYSPL
+1678 VERSGANRYSPL

-1696 EATGPGLTLVCL
+1696 EATSPGLTLVCL
-1708 TKAHGPELMEPAIR
+1708 TKAHGPELMEPAVR

-1730 AVHTAA
+1730 TVHTAA
-1736 PGTLVDVLTQDTRRK
+1736 PGTLVDVLTQDTRSK
-1751 DPSVVLADLRYC
+1751 DPSAVFADLRYC
-1763 GLETLGQALDR
+1763 GLETLDQTLDR
-1774 LHQHTVR
+1774 LHQHAVR
-1781 GKAAPSRAA
+1781 GKAAPPRAG
-1790 IVLIDPLAR
+1790 IVLVDPLAR
-1799 DVLKDERVTQ
+1799 AALMDERVTQ

-1852 VDYATRGGYTLEA
+1852 VDYATRGGFTLEA
-1865 ALEAIQAQ
+1865 AVEAIQVQ
-1873 YAQEEVAR
+1873 YAQEVVAR
-1881 AHLDRAEVT
+1881 NHLDRAELT
-1890 PDTRGRLAEWVQYVE
+1890 PDMRGLLAEWVRYVE

-1911 HGDISAVTG
+1911 HGDIAAVTG
-1920 LDLAEARSFTDR
+1920 LDLAEVRSFTDR

-1938 LDDGED
+1938 LDDSED

-1954 ALTTVGKPS
+1954 ALTTVWKQS

>member
-1 MGRTGGDLRIWLTG
+1 MKR
-15 LDDVQLRELIL
+15 
-26 IPGPL
+26 
-31 PFQAKIPLRGPHP
+31 
-44 RVGRRELLTAR
+44 
-55 AWLSRAHAREL
+55 
-66 KHIADAAAD
+66 IADAAAD
-75 FADHLWSH
+75 FADHLSSQH
-83 HPEGRSVDSAQPD
+83 AEGPPVDPSQPD
-96 IDVLEAMAEALPPL
+96 IDALKAMTEALPPV
-110 LARLTLHSLLL
+110 LARLTLHSMLL

-130 AEQYWDRLLDA
+130 AEQYWDQLLDTA
-141 AARAATGWGAEAEDH
+141 DRAATSWSTEAEDH
-156 DHDSDEDTAEHG
+156 GHDSGEDIAEH
-168 GDPDAVPRQRA
+168 DDALNAVPRQRPDHS
-179 GDAGGAGGAV
+179 GDAV
-189 TNEQAEGAQTAPA
+189 SDEQARATETAPGTA
-202 TGARTVLGAT
+202 APPVVDTTGNASPPA
-212 GEVSRSV
+212 
-219 DLAEAV
+219 DLATAVEA
-225 GTLRASAAQLADA
+225 LRAHAARFTDGLS
-238 LRLAADRVSGGFS
+238 LAADRVSRGLS
-251 LPEALEEEAAAWRCQ
+251 LPVALEEETAAWTRE
-266 REAVAGLCRNSGH
+266 REAVARLCRETGH
-279 DWAAEEGF
+279 DWAVEDGF
-287 DELQAIVDALQEEQ
+287 DELQAIVDALQKEQ
-301 ERKAARA
+301 EREAARA
-308 RQLAVLNEQ
+308 RQLAVLHEQ

-323 LLNQAEESGGGA
+323 LLGQVEGSGGGA
-335 YLDSLRTTLRTLEAE
+335 YLDSLRATLRALEAE
-350 IADLATVTRPGL
+350 IVELTKVTRPGL
-362 ESSEAPAPRDADS
+362 ESPEVATPQRADS
-375 GGAPAA
+375 GSDPTTE
-381 GTAEPIAAE
+381 TAELRAAE
-390 AEEGPSATDTDEPAR
+390 AEEDPPATDDRETALPDA
-405 SDDAADTARSADTA
+405 AADTVGSTDTA
-419 LSADAVAG
+419 VTVNA
-427 AVPGTSA
+427 T
-434 EPPRA
+434 E
-439 ADPAAPVDVARHA
+439 
-452 DAPQAVEATEG
+452 AVE
-463 ERPAEAVP
+463 PAEAVEPPCATDP
-471 APLAAH
+471 AEPGDVAWHADGPQTVAATETEVPAEAAHPPLAIH
-477 GGEPKAPRGVAPAA
+477 GGEPQALKDESTTASPAQPEQ
-491 LPAYPEPPAPSEVTE
+491 PARSEASE

-511 WQGPLAEGGA
+511 WHGPLVEPGTA
-521 AVGATG
+521 AGATA
-527 SPIGRFVSAGRFQE
+527 SPVEQFVSAERFQE
-541 AYWLTVASDEP
+541 AYWLTVASTEP

-561 ADAAFSCDTPE
+561 ADAAFSCATPE
-572 DATPVMTRFAPDLE
+572 DATPVMTRYVPDLE
-586 SVQGDRP
+586 SVQSDRP

-604 AGLVVGWPNDLVL
+604 AGLVVGWPNDLLL

-625 SGPWRRLLGCAID
+625 SGPWKQLLECAVD

-647 PATLRS
+647 PTTLHP

-660 LTPSGLAEE
+660 LTRSGLAEE
-669 AEQLRVNLPKRK
+669 AERLRVDLPKRK
-681 IGYARATQ
+681 IGLQRATQ
-689 VQNLLMRPDQP
+689 VQNLLMRPEQP
-700 LGCALEAVQD
+700 LGRALEAVRD
-710 WASGRADASVLDDAW
+710 WASGRADASVLEDVW

-734 ERIIEEADAAIRT
+734 ERVIEEADAAIRT

-755 EAKAKRSLLSRID
+755 EAKAKRSLLSRIE
-768 QVATLLSRTRALAA
+768 QVVTLLSQARALAA
-782 PGGEERSD
+782 PGIEERSD
-790 TVTALGRALAQVR
+790 TITALGHALAQVR
-803 NLSPLPGVEGAA
+803 NSPPLPGIEGAA
-815 LLCLRHWLSGEGRSP
+815 LLCLRHWLSGEGRPP
-830 VPRRVP
+830 VSRQVP
-836 DLADGQARTVPDDG
+836 GLVDDQEHTAPGTG
-850 FVPAVEA
+850 FVPATEA

-866 TPEGAPDPEAP
+866 TPEGAPDPQAR
-877 GFARAVLSLL
+877 GFTQAVLSLL
-887 EPVDVAAVAA
+887 EPVDVAAVAET
-897 AYAER
+897 YAER

-908 DALVEALEQGLVP
+908 DALAEALEQGFVP
-921 AGTAGPQALP
+921 AAAPGSEALP
-931 SDWQIRRDA
+931 SDWRIRRDA
-940 QWARWANVRAETH
+940 QWAHWANVRAETH
-953 RITAGLLAELRTQ
+953 RIAAGLLAELRTQ
-966 NLDLVTEREL
+966 SLDPVTEREL
-976 VGRLEQLER
+976 VGKLEQLER

-991 FRPTVEAINRLEE
+991 FRPTVEAIGRLEE

-1012 YVRRLR
+1012 YVQRLR
-1018 EQLEA
+1018 AQLDA
-1023 LTLSEADHKRLS
+1023 LTLTEADHKRLS

-1061 WSGTDRGD
+1061 WSGTERSE

-1084 KAGQQGFSAVPWAK
+1084 KAGQQGFSAVSWAE
-1098 HYADGEPLTE
+1098 HYADGQPLTE
-1108 AALVGLDS
+1108 AALAGLSS

-1138 RLLGLEGRPPSR
+1138 RLLGLEGDRPPTR
-1150 DDHRQLRGTLR
+1150 DDSRRLRGTLR

-1166 QASESAPGY
+1166 RASESAPGY

-1198 SPLELLDRSDSGA
+1198 SPLELLDRSDSGS
-1211 CIILYLYPLGLV
+1211 CIILYLYPLGLA
-1223 GRRAMALRARTSVQQ
+1223 GRRAMALRARTSAQQ

-1252 RSPRSFRALQRL
+1252 RSPRSFRALQRV

-1279 GLVPPEVFYGRTREI
+1279 GLVPPEVFYGRVREI
-1294 AAVKDRLGVLF
+1294 AAVKDRLGALF

-1356 AAELKR
+1356 ASEFKR
-1362 VGMLGPKVSTAV
+1362 VGVLGPKVSTAV
-1374 PPGELLEQVRRW
+1374 PPGELLEHVRRW
-1386 LDENRERR
+1386 LEEHRERR
-1394 VLVLADEADAFLTA
+1394 ILVLADEADAFLTA

-1465 ELIGPLKPAEAQRLV
+1465 ELIGPLKPADAQRLV

-1513 FCERLVTAMRE
+1513 FCERLVTALRE
-1524 KPLGSAL
+1524 KPLGSAQ
-1531 WPITVTEDDVRAVT
+1531 WPVTVTEDDVRAVT
-1545 GSPEV
+1545 GSLEV

-1613 KIYLEEMVGLGLLV
+1613 RIYLEEMVGLGLLI
-1627 QQADHRHYAV
+1627 QQADRRHYAV
-1637 RSPNVVHMLGTR
+1637 RSPNVVHMLGTH

-1678 AERSGANRYSPL
+1678 VERSGANRYSPL

-1696 EATGPGLTLVCL
+1696 EATSPGLTLVCL
-1708 TKAHGPELMEPAIR
+1708 TKAHGPELMEPAVR

-1730 AVHTAA
+1730 TVHTAA
-1736 PGTLVDVLTQDTRRK
+1736 PGTLVDVLTQDTRSK
-1751 DPSVVLADLRYC
+1751 DPSVILADLRYC
-1763 GLETLGQALDR
+1763 GLETLDQTLDR
-1774 LHQHTVR
+1774 LHQHAVR
-1781 GKAAPSRAA
+1781 GKAAPPRAG
-1790 IVLIDPLAR
+1790 IVLVDPLAR
-1799 DVLKDERVTQ
+1799 AALKDERVTQ

-1852 VDYATRGGYTLEA
+1852 VDYATRGGFTLEEA
-1865 ALEAIQAQ
+1865 VEAIQVQ
-1873 YAQEEVAR
+1873 YAQEVVAR
-1881 AHLDRAEVT
+1881 NHLDRAELT
-1890 PDTRGRLAEWVQYVE
+1890 PDMRGLLAEWVRYVE

-1911 HGDISAVTG
+1911 HGDIAAVTG
-1920 LDLAEARSFTDR
+1920 LDLTEVRSFTDR

-1954 ALTTVGKPS
+1954 ALTTVGKQS

>member
-1 MGRTGGDLRIWLTG
+1 MARAGGDLRAWLTG

-31 PFQAKIPLRGPHP
+31 PIWAKIPLRGAHP
-44 RVGRRELLTAR
+44 RVGRRELLSAR
-55 AWLSRAHAREL
+55 AWLSRAQTHDL
-66 KHIADAAAD
+66 KRIADAAAD
-75 FADHLWSH
+75 FADHLWSQH
-83 HPEGRSVDSAQPD
+83 AEGRPVDPTQPD
-96 IDVLEAMAEALPPL
+96 IDVLEAMTEALPPM

-121 EDGTPRQRL
+121 EDGTPRHRL
-130 AEQYWDRLLDA
+130 AEQYWDQLLDA
-141 AARAATGWGAEAEDH
+141 ADRATTGWGAEADDQ
-156 DHDSDEDTAEHG
+156 DHDSAEDIAEHDDALDPAPRKLAGNAG
-168 GDPDAVPRQRA
+168 GGVTKERA
-179 GDAGGAGGAV
+179 GGI
-189 TNEQAEGAQTAPA
+189 ETAP
-202 TGARTVLGAT
+202 GAAARVVVGAT
-212 GEVSRSV
+212 GGVTDSV
-219 DLAEAV
+219 DLPAAVEA
-225 GTLRASAAQLADA
+225 LRADAAQFADA
-238 LRLAADRVSGGFS
+238 LRLTADRVSSGLS
-251 LPEALEEEAAAWRCQ
+251 VPVALAEEATAWAFQ
-266 REAVAGLCRNSGH
+266 REVVASLCRNTGH
-279 DWAAEEGF
+279 DWASEDGF
-287 DELQAIVDALQEEQ
+287 DELQVIVDALQEEQ
-301 ERKAARA
+301 EREAART
-308 RQLAVLNEQ
+308 RQLAMLNEQ
-317 RQALLP
+317 RLALLT
-323 LLNQAEESGGGA
+323 LLDQAEESGGGA
-335 YLDSLRTTLRTLEAE
+335 YLDPLRATLRTLETE
-350 IADLATVTRPGL
+350 IAELTTATRSGL
-362 ESSEAPAPRDADS
+362 ESPEVPAPRDADS
-375 GGAPAA
+375 GGDPAA
-381 GTAEPIAAE
+381 GTAESIAAE
-390 AEEGPSATDTDEPAR
+390 VGKGPPTTDDGGTAQ
-405 SDDAADTARSADTA
+405 SNAAADTVEPTA
-419 LSADAVAG
+419 TTVNATKAVAP
-427 AVPGTSA
+427 AESA
-434 EPPRA
+434 EPPCA
-439 ADPAAPVDVARHA
+439 AEPAEPAHVAWHE
-452 DAPQAVEATEG
+452 DGPQVVEATEAK
-463 ERPAEAVP
+463 EPTEAAH
-471 APLAAH
+471 APLASPRR
-477 GGEPKAPRGVAPAA
+477 EPQAPKDEASVVPPAQPMPAA
-491 LPAYPEPPAPSEVTE
+491 RSEASE

-511 WQGPLAEGGA
+511 WHGPVAERETA
-521 AVGATG
+521 AGATI
-527 SPIGRFVSAGRFQE
+527 SPVEKFVSAGRFQE
-541 AYWLTVASDEP
+541 AYWLTVASAEP
-552 AHRAECLAF
+552 PHRAECLAF
-561 ADAAFSCDTPE
+561 ADAAFSCDTPD
-572 DATPVMTRFAPDLE
+572 DATPVMTRYAPDLK

-593 ALVMAAVASVR
+593 SLVLAAVASVR
-604 AGLVVGWPNDLVL
+604 AGLVVGWPNDLLL
-617 QTDPCSSL
+617 QTDPGSSL
-625 SGPWRRLLGCAID
+625 SGPWMRLLECAID

-647 PATLRS
+647 PATLHP

-660 LTPSGLAEE
+660 LTRSRLAEE
-669 AEQLRVNLPKRK
+669 AERLRVDLPKRK
-681 IGYARATQ
+681 IGLQRATQ
-689 VQNLLMRPDQP
+689 VQNLLMRPEQP
-700 LGCALEAVQD
+700 LGRALEAVRN
-710 WASGRADASVLDDAW
+710 WASDGADASVLDEVW
-725 ETFRKRDSA
+725 EAFRKRDSA
-734 ERIIEEADAAIRT
+734 ERVIEEADAAIRT

-755 EAKAKRSLLSRID
+755 EAKAKRSLLNRIE
-768 QVATLLSRTRALAA
+768 QVVTLLSQARALAA
-782 PGGEERSD
+782 PDIEERSD
-790 TVTALGRALAQVR
+790 TVTALGHALAQVQ
-803 NLSPLPGVEGAA
+803 NLPPLPGVEGAA
-815 LLCLRHWLSGEGRSP
+815 LLCLRRWLSGDGRSP
-830 VPRRVP
+830 VSRRVP
-836 DLADGQARTVPDDG
+836 DLADDQEHEAPGAG
-850 FVPAVEA
+850 FIPGAEA

-866 TPEGAPDPEAP
+866 TPEGAPDPQAR
-877 GFARAVLSLL
+877 GFAQAVPSLL
-887 EPVDVAAVAA
+887 EPVDVAAVAET
-897 AYAER
+897 YAER

-908 DALVEALEQGLVP
+908 DALAEALEQGLVP
-921 AGTAGPQALP
+921 AAATGSEALP
-931 SDWQIRRDA
+931 ADWRIRRDS

-953 RITAGLLAELRTQ
+953 RIAAGLLAELRTHS
-966 NLDLVTEREL
+966 LDLVTERQL
-976 VGRLEQLER
+976 VGRLQQLER
-985 PTPDGA
+985 PKPDGA
-991 FRPTVEAINRLEE
+991 FRPTVEAIGRLEE

-1012 YVRRLR
+1012 YVQRLR
-1018 EQLEA
+1018 EQLNA
-1023 LTLSEADHKRLS
+1023 LTLTEADHKRLS

-1046 EECLALLRKGDTLPQ
+1046 EECLALLRKGGTLPQ
-1061 WSGTDRGD
+1061 WSGTDRSE
-1069 DLERFVAGLESVTPV
+1069 DLEQFVAGLESVKPV
-1084 KAGQQGFSAVPWAK
+1084 KAGQQGFSALPWAG
-1098 HYADGEPLTE
+1098 HYADVQPLTD
-1108 AALVGLDS
+1108 AALAGLDS

-1138 RLLGLEGRPPSR
+1138 RLLGLEGRPPAR
-1150 DDHRQLRGTLR
+1150 DDSRQLRGTLR

-1166 QASESAPGY
+1166 RASESAPGY

-1198 SPLELLDRSDSGA
+1198 SPLELLDRSDSGS
-1211 CIILYLYPLGLV
+1211 CIILYLYPLGLA
-1223 GRRAMALRARTSVQQ
+1223 GRRAMALRARTSAQQ

-1252 RSPRSFRALQRL
+1252 RSPRSFRALQRV

-1294 AAVKDRLGVLF
+1294 AAVEDRLGALF

-1320 VEADFPSTPD
+1320 VEADFSSTPD

-1356 AAELKR
+1356 ASELKR
-1362 VGMLGPKVSTAV
+1362 VGVLGPKVSTGV
-1374 PPGELLEQVRRW
+1374 PPGELLEHVRRW
-1386 LDENRERR
+1386 LEENRERR

-1420 TFANVARL
+1420 TFANVAQL

-1513 FCERLVTAMRE
+1513 FCERLVTALRE
-1524 KPLGSAL
+1524 KPLGSAQ

-1613 KIYLEEMVGLGLLV
+1613 RIYLEEMVGLGLLI
-1627 QQADHRHYAV
+1627 QQADRRHYAV

-1656 RQTEFSL
+1656 QQTEFSL

-1678 AERSGANRYSPL
+1678 GERSGANRYSPL

-1696 EATGPGLTLVCL
+1696 EATSPGLTLVCL
-1708 TKAHGPELMEPAIR
+1708 TKAHGPELMEPAVR

-1730 AVHTAA
+1730 TVHTAA
-1736 PGTLVDVLTQDTRRK
+1736 AGTLVDVLTQDTRSK
-1751 DPSVVLADLRYC
+1751 DLGVVFADLRYC
-1763 GLETLGQALDR
+1763 GLETLDQTLDR

-1781 GKAAPSRAA
+1781 GKAAPRAG
-1790 IVLIDPLAR
+1790 IVLVDPLAR
-1799 DVLKDERVTQ
+1799 KALKDERVTL
-1809 VLRPERWNADS
+1809 VLRPERWNSDS

-1837 LIEATGGWP
+1837 LTEATGGWP

-1852 VDYATRGGYTLEA
+1852 VDYATRGGFTLEA
-1865 ALEAIQAQ
+1865 AVEAIQAQ
-1873 YAQEEVAR
+1873 YAQEMVAR
-1881 AHLDRAEVT
+1881 NHLDRAELT
-1890 PDTRGRLAEWVQYVE
+1890 QDMRGLLAEWVRYVE

-1911 HGDISAVTG
+1911 HGDIAAVTG
-1920 LDLAEARSFTDR
+1920 LDLAEVRSFTDR

-1954 ALTTVGKPS
+1954 ALTTVGKEA